1 MGLLDGGIASI
12 FGAAL
17 GGLYPDGLLHR
28 DGTGP
33 IYDDEGNII
42 GYDGGGD
49 VPIKVQRDACTYAMR
64 QAEGYADGDVALI
77 ILAAGLAVAPT
88 TDSQVTDGDG
98 ARWMVASVER
108 DAAGSHFM
116 CRGRKAG

>member
-1 MGLLDGGIASI
+1 MSLLDGDIASI

-17 GGLYPDGLLHR
+17 SGLYPSGLLHR

-33 IYDDEGNII
+33 IYDSEGNIT
-42 GYDGGGD
+42 GYDGGAD
-49 VPIKVQRDACTYAMR
+49 IPIKVQRDACTYAMR
-64 QAEGYADGDVALI
+64 QSDGYSDRDVALI

-108 DAAGSHFM
+108 DAAGSHFI
-116 CRGRKAG
+116 CRGRRA